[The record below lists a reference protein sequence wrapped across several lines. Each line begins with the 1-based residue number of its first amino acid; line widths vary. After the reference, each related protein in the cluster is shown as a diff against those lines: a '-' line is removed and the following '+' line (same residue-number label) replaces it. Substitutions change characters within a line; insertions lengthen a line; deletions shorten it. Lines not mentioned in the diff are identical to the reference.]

1 MASGSNAPFSGD
13 HNDLENVQEEQHQV
27 KGMSKSERQ
36 SFNDTI
42 NTIARNEFENN
53 LSQLNFDGGLF
64 TIYRDSSKIANT
76 SNVSTKTLQKGDSI
90 GKAILGVAGAFD
102 ISTANFN
109 DSINTEDTAPT
120 GLTFNNDGTK
130 LYQADGIADKI
141 FELNLS
147 TPFDISTA
155 NFNQSIGSQESS
167 PEGIAFNSDG
177 TKLFEI
183 GRSFGKI
190 YESNLSTP
198 FDISTANFNQ
208 SIGTQSTPLGIA
220 FNNDGTKLY
229 EVSPNTIFELNL
241 STPFDISTANLNQ
254 SKSVEGNGCEGIAFN
269 SDGTKLYEIGRNNS
283 KIFELNLSTP
293 FDISTANLV
302 QSTGLQDSTP
312 TGIAFNNDGT
322 KLFEIGTDS
331 NNIYESDLGSGFV
344 SNGTLTLVSKD
355 LSLQENGGFS
365 SPPSSAVVSQRTSIG
380 QNENIEYTLR
390 DGDGNTASVTQS
402 NVDSIIDTSNFTSTI
417 IEADV
422 KFSQTGGTTPTST
435 DLMIHFKE

>member
-102 ISTANFN
+102 ISAANFN

-120 GLTFNNDGTK
+120 GLTFNNDGTN

-141 FELNLS
+141 FEL
-147 TPFDISTA
+147 
-155 NFNQSIGSQESS
+155 
-167 PEGIAFNSDG
+167 
-177 TKLFEI
+177 
-183 GRSFGKI
+183 
-190 YESNLSTP
+190 NLSTP